1 MVCGHLATIYMHQSA
16 SGQGCKALNLVTG
29 VRIPSGVQN
38 FNSMGY
44 IAIIIGMAILLGW
57 IISQVIRDFSNN
69 NELGYKIM
77 GIAMVTLTISLICA
91 FSIGLREEIRYNALE
106 QYFNGEVE
114 VIQDST
120 VTRTYKFN

>member
-1 MVCGHLATIYMHQSA
+1 
-16 SGQGCKALNLVTG
+16 
-29 VRIPSGVQN
+29 
-38 FNSMGY
+38 MGY
-44 IAIIIGMAILLGW
+44 IVIIIGMAILLGW
-57 IISQVIRDFSNN
+57 TISQVIRDFSNN